1 VSIDARF
8 EDGRDRPIK
17 LKAVDSSDL
26 KVISSLVQDSVVPK
40 SEISWRSKEH
50 RFALLINR
58 FRWEDNLNLTDSERV
73 QSLLIFDDVMK
84 VSSKGINQENGAG
97 VFSLLTVFWQDL
109 KDASGRFE
117 LVFSGKSVF
126 DRNFSYFFQLPLM
139 KFQKNNY
146 KVLTISIIYNF
157 INLSI
162 IYLILLLGNP
172 YLVILSVILSII
184 KIIFFIRYK

>member
-1 VSIDARF
+1 MSIDARF

-117 LVFSGKSVF
+117 LVFSGKSVISLEAECI
-126 DRNFSYFFQLPLM
+126 N
-139 KFQKNNY
+139 
-146 KVLTISIIYNF
+146 VLLQDVTR
-157 INLSI
+157 
-162 IYLILLLGNP
+162 P
-172 YLVILSVILSII
+172 YHAPSKKRPKHNDI
-184 KIIFFIRYK
+184 

>member
-1 VSIDARF
+1 MSIDARF

-84 VSSKGINQENGAG
+84 VSSKGINQENGTG

-117 LVFSGKSVF
+117 LVFSGE
-126 DRNFSYFFQLPLM
+126 
-139 KFQKNNY
+139 
-146 KVLTISIIYNF
+146 
-157 INLSI
+157 
-162 IYLILLLGNP
+162 
-172 YLVILSVILSII
+172 SVISLEAECINVLLQDVTRPYHAPS
-184 KIIFFIRYK
+184 KKRPNHNDM